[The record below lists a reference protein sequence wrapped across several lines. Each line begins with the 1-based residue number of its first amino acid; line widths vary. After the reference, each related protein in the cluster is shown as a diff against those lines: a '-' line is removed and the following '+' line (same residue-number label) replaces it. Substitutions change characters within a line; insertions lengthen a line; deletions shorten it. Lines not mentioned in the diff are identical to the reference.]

1 MGGGGVSK
9 EINLEVVNKHYLL
22 VSIDKRREGQHVK
35 TLKKWDEWISELM
48 SYTDWDA
55 NLQRKEN
62 SIKVSYQ

>member
-22 VSIDKRREGQHVK
+22 VSIDKRRECQHVK